1 MNKFNEEQLEDDNK
15 KEENSKTTIISIE
28 NKNKSSKKEKK
39 NNQYTIATTSS
50 NNVSSIELSFPSH
63 HLSQDDSQEIAQTQD
78 YSIDKENPNKEL
90 HTIPPLLKKT
100 MLFSVLLFMIGV
112 LLILVGIAIS
122 LLTGSIRKGLTFFVL
137 GCIVIIPGGFYSY
150 QFYRLK
156 KTNDEYERDEIIDQ
170 IPEL

>member
-15 KEENSKTTIISIE
+15 KEENSKTTIVSIE
-28 NKNKSSKKEKK
+28 NKNKSSKKKKK
-39 NNQYTIATTSS
+39 NNQYTIATSS

-100 MLFSVLLFMIGV
+100 MIFSVLLFMIGV

>member
-50 NNVSSIELSFPSH
+50 NNASSIELSFPSH

-100 MLFSVLLFMIGV
+100 MIFSVLLFMIGV

-122 LLTGSIRKGLTFFVL
+122 LLTGSIRKGLTFF
-137 GCIVIIPGGFYSY
+137 CIRMYCNYTRWI
-150 QFYRLK
+150 L
-156 KTNDEYERDEIIDQ
+156 
-170 IPEL
+170 

>member
-39 NNQYTIATTSS
+39 NNQYTIATSS

-100 MLFSVLLFMIGV
+100 MIFSVLLFMIGV

-137 GCIVIIPGGFYSY
+137 GCIVIIPGGFYSH

-156 KTNDEYERDEIIDQ
+156 KTNDEYERDDIIDQ